1 MALFAFLT
9 PAGREG
15 RATPTAGDADD
26 PDVDAERLRLAM
38 GQFATGV
45 TIITTRDRSG
55 QAFGTTANAVTSVSL
70 APPLVLACLRQE
82 SETLAALL
90 QRRRFAIN
98 VLHSSQAELSDRFAR
113 RAGPDTWDAVA
124 HRSVE
129 GIPLLEGAIATLEC
143 ELHDLADGGDHA
155 VVVGH
160 VVALEHAEPDAD
172 PLVFYAGSYR
182 RIGEAP
188 PVPALVAPKPTDHT
202 EVALPA
208 REGPLRMLSLSD
220 DRDHTS
226 VAVII
231 GEPRGRRGVLV
242 YPHFPCLLGDA
253 LGSIACGSRARLT
266 SAQAR
271 MRAEDCG
278 VTVYHRDMGAGL
290 ADCGC
295 AGGSETTLPTLSDSA
310 IAALA
315 RGVRLLDLRAV
326 RLVASI
332 SDARRAARAGV
343 PVGERVDPAA
353 LDGSE

>member
-1 MALFAFLT
+1 MAVFT
-9 PAGREG
+9 P
-15 RATPTAGDADD
+15 PVSPVDAD
-26 PDVDAERLRLAM
+26 RLRLAM

-55 QAFGTTANAVTSVSL
+55 QAFGTTANAVSSVSL
-70 APPLVLACLRQE
+70 KPPLVLACLRQE

-90 QRRRFAIN
+90 ERRRFAIN
-98 VLHSSQAELSDRFAR
+98 VLHSSQLTLSDRFAR
-113 RAGPDTWDAVA
+113 RAGPETWDAVA

-160 VVALEHAEPDAD
+160 VVSLEHAEPEAD
-172 PLVFYAGSYR
+172 PLLFYAGSYR

-188 PVPALVAPKPTDHT
+188 AAEAVAPPGPSEHT

-208 REGPLRMLSLSD
+208 REGPLRMLSLSE

-226 VAVII
+226 VAVIV

-242 YPHFPCLLGDA
+242 YPHVPCLLGDA
-253 LGSIACGSRARLT
+253 LGSTACGSRARLT

-278 VTVYHRDMGAGL
+278 VTVYHRDTGAGL
-290 ADCGC
+290 VGCGC
-295 AGGSETTLPTLSDSA
+295 AGGGETTSPSLSDDA

-315 RGVRLLDLRAV
+315 RGVRVLNLRAV
-326 RLVASI
+326 RLVASV

-343 PVGERVDPAA
+343 PVGDRVDPSD
-353 LDGSE
+353 LDSPGQE